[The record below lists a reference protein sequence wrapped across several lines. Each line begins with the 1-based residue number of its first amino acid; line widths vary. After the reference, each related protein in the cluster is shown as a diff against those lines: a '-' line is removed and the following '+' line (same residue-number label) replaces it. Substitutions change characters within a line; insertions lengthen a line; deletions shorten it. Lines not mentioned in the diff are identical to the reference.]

1 MNMEA
6 KIAET
11 LVYLSPVLCTLGLV
25 GISLLYIKWSS
36 RGGKHNNVKGNY
48 DTRRN
53 IPRRRT

>member
-1 MNMEA
+1 MEA

-25 GISLLYIKWSS
+25 GISLLYIKQSS